1 MPGLKSPTGAQNS
14 PVEKPCNII
23 LYFVGCPPRS
33 MVLDDIVSL
42 PTPTISVQ
50 FLLYVFSCRRSML
63 VGSCLFFLPVLV
75 LQIVV
80 IWAAHERTQAQGLSA
95 LPSCPVSVL

>member
-1 MPGLKSPTGAQNS
+1 M
-14 PVEKPCNII
+14 
-23 LYFVGCPPRS
+23 R
-33 MVLDDIVSL
+33 DDIVSL
-42 PTPTISVQ
+42 PTPTISVR
-50 FLLYVFSCRRSML
+50 FLLYVFSCRRSLL
-63 VGSCLFFLPVLV
+63 VGSCLFLPVLV